1 MSGDEELENRKMYL
15 ISIKPKYAFRIFA
28 GIKKYELRRW
38 FGIKPVPGSLMIV
51 YVSGNVRSLI
61 GEFTV
66 GKIIYGP
73 PNKVWEHIRS
83 LVNTGISPEDKSY
96 IIGNK
101 PAMAI
106 EVLEPRLYKRPV
118 GLEELRCIIP
128 DFNPPMSFRELSPD
142 EPLYRLLIRKL
153 RRL

>member
-1 MSGDEELENRKMYL
+1 MYL
-15 ISIKPKYAFRIFA
+15 MSIKPKYAYRIFA

-38 FGIKPVPGSLMIV
+38 FGIKPEPGSLMVV
-51 YVSGNVRSLI
+51 YASGNVRSLI

-73 PNKVWEHIRS
+73 PNKVWEYVRS
-83 LVNTGISPEDKSY
+83 STDTGIYPEDKNY
-96 IIGNK
+96 IMGNK

-106 EVLEPRLYKRPV
+106 EVLEPKLYKRPIA
-118 GLEELRCIIP
+118 LDELRRIIP